1 MYRFSYTNLSSRS
14 LWESSGTFKPMSRPN
29 VAAMFAM
36 EIIRCGSK
44 LLPGAAKKTR
54 SKMLGCH
61 FFTVLTRKYKNIKEY
76 TAGWGPIVS

>member
-1 MYRFSYTNLSSRS
+1 
-14 LWESSGTFKPMSRPN
+14 
-29 VAAMFAM
+29 MFEM

-44 LLPGAAKKTR
+44 LLPGAAKKPG